1 MPRLARQRR
10 ASPIQ
15 FEIVSRSLDTRVTVQ
30 TVDRAVCDTLGYLG
44 CAPEIDQLASR
55 DVLIAVEPYRG
66 RLRIVRDGVVLKE
79 VLTAVAALE
88 FLHILLF
95 EYSVG
100 DRPDASILHTACLRR
115 QGQRL
120 LFAGTGGVGKSTLA
134 VQLIGAGYEFEGDEH
149 VFLQAEEVI
158 ARPRACR
165 IKESSLAHLPQSMA
179 KAVAAAPR
187 YHNYDGEQIF
197 NVDPRLLGAS
207 WRIEQGKVDFIFVL
221 RCNHGG
227 YSSIR
232 PMQPSAVVEFIL
244 AETAWGTGSRTGA
257 VAAIATLATRANT
270 YDLSLGDH
278 AGTIR
283 CVESVIGG

>member
-1 MPRLARQRR
+1 
-10 ASPIQ
+10 
-15 FEIVSRSLDTRVTVQ
+15 VTLQ
-30 TVDRAVCDTLGYLG
+30 TVDRGVCDTLGYLG
-44 CAPEIDQLASR
+44 CAPEIAQSTPR
-55 DVLIAVEPYRG
+55 EVRITVEPYRG

-88 FLHILLF
+88 FLHMLLF

-100 DRPDASILHTACLRR
+100 DRPDASLLHTACLRR
-115 QGQRL
+115 QGRRL

-134 VQLIGAGYEFEGDEH
+134 VQLIATGYEFEGDEH
-149 VFLQAEEVI
+149 VFLQAEEVV

-165 IKESSLAHLPQSMA
+165 IKASSLAHLPQPMA
-179 KAVAAAPR
+179 KAVTAAPC

-197 NVDPRLLGAS
+197 NVDPRLFGAS

-221 RCNHGG
+221 QCNHGG

-232 PMQPSAVVEFIL
+232 PMKPSAVVEFIL
-244 AETAWGTGSRTGA
+244 AETAWRTGRRTGA
-257 VAAIATLATRANT
+257 VAAIAALAARAKT

-278 AGTIR
+278 VGAIR
-283 CVESVIGG
+283 CVESVIAG